1 MDFSKYDKE
10 MDIEKMQKEVEE
22 AEKNGGSS
30 ELEKGTYIVRFEK
43 MELGESKA
51 GKPMFKAMARIQEGE
66 HKKQCIFIN
75 QVIGGTKNDI
85 LLISKVTG
93 FLKKL
98 DSEVEPIIFQGYND
112 FADLIEEIAEDVM
125 ENMEYE
131 VEYDKDAFN
140 NVTIKD
146 AYQIYLN

>member
-22 AEKNGGSS
+22 AEKNGGNS

-51 GKPMFKAMARIQEGE
+51 GKPMFKVVARIQEGE
-66 HKKQCIFIN
+66 HKKQCIFVN
-75 QVIGGTKNDI
+75 RVVYGTKNDANMI
-85 LLISKVTG
+85 ASVVG

-98 DSEVEPIIFQGYND
+98 DSEVEPIIFQGYDD
-112 FADLIEEIAEDVM
+112 FADLIEEIAEDIM

-131 VEYDKDAFN
+131 VEFNPDAFN

-146 AYQIYLN
+146 AYQI

>member
-22 AEKNGGSS
+22 AEKNGGNS

-43 MELGESKA
+43 MELWESKA
-51 GKPMFKAMARIQEGE
+51 GKPMFRATLRIQEGE

-93 FLKKL
+93 LLKKL

-112 FADLIEEIAEDVM
+112 FADLIEEIADDVI

-131 VEYDKDAFN
+131 VDYDKDAFN
-140 NVTIKD
+140 AVTIKD
-146 AYQIYLN
+146 AYQI

>member
-43 MELGESKA
+43 MELGESKKTE
-51 GKPMFKAMARIQEGE
+51 KPMFKAMARIQEGE

-75 QVIGGTKNDI
+75 RVVYGTKNDANMI
-85 LLISKVTG
+85 ASVVG

-98 DSEVEPIIFQGYND
+98 DSEVEPIIFQGYDD
-112 FADLIEEIAEDVM
+112 FADLIEEIADDVM

-131 VEYDKDAFN
+131 VEYNPDAFN

-146 AYQIYLN
+146 AYQI

>member
-51 GKPMFKAMARIQEGE
+51 GKPMFKAVARIQEGE

-75 QVIGGTKNDI
+75 RVVYGTKNDANMI
-85 LLISKVTG
+85 ASVVG

-98 DSEVEPIIFQGYND
+98 DSEVEPIIFQGYDD
-112 FADLIEEIAEDVM
+112 FADLIEEIADDVM

-131 VEYDKDAFN
+131 VEFNPDAFN

-146 AYQIYLN
+146 AYQI

>member
-66 HKKQCIFIN
+66 HKKQCIFVN
-75 QVIGGTKNDI
+75 RVVYGTKNDANMI
-85 LLISKVTG
+85 ASVVG

-98 DSEVEPIIFQGYND
+98 DSEVEPIIFQGYDD

-131 VEYDKDAFN
+131 VEFNPDAFN

-146 AYQIYLN
+146 AYQI

>member
-10 MDIEKMQKEVEE
+10 MDIEKMQKEIEE
-22 AEKNGGSS
+22 AEKNGGNT

-51 GKPMFKAMARIQEGE
+51 GKPMFRAMVRIQEGN

-85 LLISKVTG
+85 LMISKVTG
-93 FLKKL
+93 LLKKL
-98 DSEVEPIIFQGYND
+98 DSEVEPIIFRSYNE
-112 FADLIEEIAEDVM
+112 FADLIEDIAEDIIK
-125 ENMEYE
+125 NMEYE
-131 VEYDKDAFN
+131 IDYDPEAFN

-146 AYQIYLN
+146 AYQI